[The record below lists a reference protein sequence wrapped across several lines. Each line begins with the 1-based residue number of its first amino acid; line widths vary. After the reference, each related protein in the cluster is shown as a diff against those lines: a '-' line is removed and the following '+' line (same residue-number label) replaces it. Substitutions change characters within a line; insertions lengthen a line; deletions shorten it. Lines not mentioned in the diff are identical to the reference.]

1 MADHM
6 VKLSE
11 VPKGQRWQYFMDY
24 YKYRV
29 IIAVCLLIAAVP
41 VVYYNFFEQKP
52 DMSILA
58 TYQLEVP
65 ETLWQEASEKISPMI
80 SDYNEDGETV
90 FLVEGIYADDSYA
103 QKDGQMQMAYQTKL
117 MAYLQDARHVLQI
130 VDEEMYTYMEVQGC
144 LARYGELENTLGH
157 DKEEFIKIPLKDL
170 KPFDEMDSLPDGLYM
185 TLRPKA
191 AIERGIYKN
200 DPVFYERQ
208 LDLFYAML
216 K

>member
-11 VPKGQRWQYFMDY
+11 VPKGQRWQHFLDY

-41 VVYYNFFEQKP
+41 VVYYNFFEKKP
-52 DMSILA
+52 DMMMLA
-58 TYQLEVP
+58 TYQIEVP
-65 ETLWQEASEKISPMI
+65 ETVWQEASEKISAMI
-80 SDYNEDGETV
+80 PDYNEDGESL

-117 MAYLQDARHVLQI
+117 MAYLQEARYVLQI

-144 LARYGELENTLGH
+144 LAPYGELEDALGH
-157 DKEEFIKIPLKDL
+157 AEDEIIKIPLKEL
-170 KPFDEMDSLPDGLYM
+170 KPFDSMDALPEGFYM
-185 TLRPKA
+185 TLRPKE
-191 AIERGIYKN
+191 AISRGIHKN
-200 DPVFYERQ
+200 DPEYYDRQ
-208 LDLFYAML
+208 IALLYAML

>member
-6 VKLSE
+6 VKMSE
-11 VPKGQRWQYFMDY
+11 VPKGQRWQHFLDY

-29 IIAVCLLIAAVP
+29 IAVVFLLLAAIP

-52 DMSILA
+52 DMTILA
-58 TYQLEVP
+58 AYQLEVP

-80 SDYNEDGETV
+80 ADYNEDGESI

-144 LARYGELENTLGH
+144 LATYSELKDTLGRNP
-157 DKEEFIKIPLKDL
+157 EEFIKIPLKDL
-170 KPFDEMDSLPDGLYM
+170 KPFDEMDALPDGFYM
-185 TLRPKA
+185 TLRPKN

-200 DPVFYERQ
+200 DPAFYERQ
-208 LDLFYAML
+208 LDLFYAMI